1 VSDWEH
7 DVFLSHSSKDKA
19 RARSIA
25 ERLRREGLKVWFD
38 DWIVR
43 AGDDIQLK
51 LEEGLGSSR
60 FLVFLMSPNSLKAD
74 WPTLERRSRQFQDPL
89 NRERRFLPVLLE
101 DCSLP
106 ATLEGLRSIDL
117 RQESE
122 TAFEELLSACR
133 APAPSGSRPPAGPE
147 GDQARRAHRFPRLA
161 RPSYLRE
168 KG

>member
-1 VSDWEH
+1 MSDWEH

-60 FLVFLMSPNSLKAD
+60 F
-74 WPTLERRSRQFQDPL
+74 
-89 NRERRFLPVLLE
+89 
-101 DCSLP
+101 
-106 ATLEGLRSIDL
+106 
-117 RQESE
+117 
-122 TAFEELLSACR
+122 
-133 APAPSGSRPPAGPE
+133 
-147 GDQARRAHRFPRLA
+147 
-161 RPSYLRE
+161 
-168 KG
+168 